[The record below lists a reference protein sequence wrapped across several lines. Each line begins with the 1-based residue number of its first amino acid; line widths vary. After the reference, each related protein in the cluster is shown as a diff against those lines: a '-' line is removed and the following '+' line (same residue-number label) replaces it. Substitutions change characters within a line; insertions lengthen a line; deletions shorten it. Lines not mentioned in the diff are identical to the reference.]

1 MAKTSEIV
9 KAAKLKR
16 YVLNALA
23 AGVKPKFT
31 TRLVNRCRICG
42 RRHGYLRH
50 FEMCRIC
57 FREHAVRGEI
67 MGVKKSSW

>member
-9 KAAKLKR
+9 KAAKFKR
-16 YVLNALA
+16 KITNALA
-23 AGVKPKFT
+23 AGVKPKFA

-42 RRHGYLRH
+42 RRHGYLRK

-57 FREHAVRGEI
+57 FRELANRGEI
-67 MGVKKSSW
+67 MGVKKASW